1 MAEDDDVGG
10 SSLWLAYW
18 HALRDVLVRSAAV
31 VVLWS
36 KSLYALLRLPVT
48 PADPSSDESGSES
61 SSESSS
67 ASSSES
73 ESSSSS
79 SSAPCSETESA
90 APKGSSSS
98 ASSKNSE
105 SWACYDSLGSGDSS
119 WVATET
125 CSPESADILLAS
137 KPSENPESPPESTD
151 TWASLEN
158 SKNIVT
164 SEEAHEVSQSDE
176 SCAALESSPGSTE
189 GATSECCTASA
200 TSESIDTLPVYSEA
214 AGSPRARRGASQS
227 PESVE
232 ASDASDSSE
241 NLPECSAHSG
251 PTTDSSV
258 LSNSPTTMGPL
269 GPPEALD
276 SSDDAVSPSGYE
288 SHEVC
293 QLALLPLR

>member
-36 KSLYALLRLPVT
+36 KSLYALLHLPVT
-48 PADPSSDESGSES
+48 SADPSSDESGSES

-73 ESSSSS
+73 ESSSS

-119 WVATET
+119 WVVTET
-125 CSPESADILLAS
+125 CSPESADIWLTS
-137 KPSENPESPPESTD
+137 EPSENPESPPESTD
-151 TWASLEN
+151 TWVSLEN

-189 GATSECCTASA
+189 GATSECSTASA
-200 TSESIDTLPVYSEA
+200 TPESVDTLPAYSEA

-232 ASDASDSSE
+232 ASDASDPSE
-241 NLPECSAHSG
+241 NLPECSAHSD

-276 SSDDAVSPSGYE
+276 SSDDAVSPSGYG
-288 SHEVC
+288 SLEVC